1 MKQRGILTVVS
12 GFSGVGKGTM
22 VAELL
27 KKYPQQY
34 AVSVSATTR
43 APRVGERDGVHYFF
57 LTDEKF
63 QEMIAEDQLL
73 EYAGYV
79 SKYYGTPKEY
89 VMNKLDQGIH
99 VILEIEIQ
107 GAMKIKEQFPDTLMV
122 FIIPPSAAILRE
134 RLEGRGTETAE
145 VIEARLRRAAEEAE
159 GMDAYEYVIT
169 NDVLAESVEELHRLI
184 QSNSNATF
192 RNLTK
197 IQNMKEEI
205 QNFAK

>member
-99 VILEIEIQ
+99 VILEIEMQ